1 MSLLPAVGNTKTIH
15 FLHIQN
21 IWPAEVN
28 LKTKNALSS
37 VNTLPMKN
45 YQTHSD
51 LTF

>member
-1 MSLLPAVGNTKTIH
+1 MSLLPAVDNTKKIH
-15 FLHIQN
+15 FPHIQN

-28 LKTKNALSS
+28 LKMKNTLFS

-45 YQTHSD
+45 YQTHTD